1 MALVDMGAETSV
13 IHGDLTKLN
22 SNRVMIGGFGGT
34 DHSGHP
40 NMVEIGGWAKIGQRC
55 ISVRAVQAILRG
67 HVKHEPICLPKLHQI
82 TNVRQYRFP
91 GGQDEI
97 SSTVQE
103 LEEVGIVRPACNPYI
118 SSIWPVRKPDG
129 TWKMTVY

>member
-1 MALVDMGAETSV
+1 M
-13 IHGDLTKLN
+13 
-22 SNRVMIGGFGGT
+22 
-34 DHSGHP
+34 
-40 NMVEIGGWAKIGQRC
+40 
-55 ISVRAVQAILRG
+55 QAILRG

-103 LEEVGIVRPACNPYI
+103 LEEVGIIKPAHSPYNSPI
-118 SSIWPVRKPDG
+118 CPVRKLDG
-129 TWKMTVY
+129 TWRMLVDYRELNKVVQPYPTLPP